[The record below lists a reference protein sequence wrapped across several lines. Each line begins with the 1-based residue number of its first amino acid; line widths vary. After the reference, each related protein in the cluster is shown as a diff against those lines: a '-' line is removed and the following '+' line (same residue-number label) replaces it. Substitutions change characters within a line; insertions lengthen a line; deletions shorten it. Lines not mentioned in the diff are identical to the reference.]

1 MHFTIRFLAALWA
14 LSLAV
19 MAGPANASVVPLYEA
34 NCLRGYDTLQQARE
48 ADPGALDCS
57 ADRYADEADVFR
69 VSASVAQPLR
79 ALDDPL
85 LWQTESALFE
95 RIDLEFLYA
104 DGQTRSV
111 TIDPT
116 HTVEGWY
123 SGTRFSVSVP
133 ETGAALSRIDALV
146 VRPWAKATLTHM
158 RVVEAGAAQAQHN
171 RRAQF
176 AALISGLL
184 LATLLFDL
192 FYFRLIRARF
202 LSWHIGLTA
211 ALLLYVLANSGL
223 VIEVVPAISAK
234 VRYFLNTFSVALV
247 GVAGVGFLL
256 AVLELRVVSRRMR
269 KAAWIAAAVPIVVKL
284 FCLIGAD
291 LVRVYAHSLSLLS
304 LLPVTAITLALLYL
318 AIVRRS
324 NVWPHLTI
332 AWSGMI
338 VAGLIRMASD
348 FDFLRQD
355 HLVDDT
361 MVLSAAML
369 ALGTAAAVARRTL
382 NLRVQRDR
390 ARIEALQM
398 GRMAFTDPL
407 TGLGN
412 RRAFDRV
419 MGLRRGEGLLLI
431 DIDHF
436 KAVNDDHGHLTG
448 DKVLIFAARAMQTC
462 FERDKYEARAFRIG
476 GEEFA
481 IVLRAASRE
490 DLLAAAEC
498 LRGRIE
504 AGPRES
510 SAEIP
515 AVTASIGAA
524 GGMEMRL
531 VEAVKFADAA
541 LYEAKNSGRNAVR
554 ARYVAKSAAH
564 QSAANDLA
572 RAPKTDRTA

>member
-1 MHFTIRFLAALWA
+1 
-14 LSLAV
+14 
-19 MAGPANASVVPLYEA
+19 MAGPAHASAVPLYEA
-34 NCLRGYDTLQQARE
+34 NCLRGYDTVQQARE

-57 ADRYADEADVFR
+57 ADRYGGEADVFR
-69 VSASVAQPLR
+69 IVANVERSLR
-79 ALDDPL
+79 ALDGPL
-85 LWQTESALFE
+85 LWQTDSALFE
-95 RIDLEFLYA
+95 RIDLAFFYA
-104 DGQTRSV
+104 DGQTRTVKV
-111 TIDPT
+111 TPT
-116 HTVEGWY
+116 DTVESWY
-123 SGTRFSVSVP
+123 SGTRFSVPVP
-133 ETGAALSRIDALV
+133 ETGAPLARVDALV
-146 VRPWAKATLTHM
+146 VRPWAKATLTNM
-158 RVVEAGAAQAQHN
+158 RVIEAAAAQAQHSS
-171 RRAQF
+171 RAQF
-176 AALISGLL
+176 AALICGLL

-211 ALLLYVLANSGL
+211 ALLLYVLANSGF

-234 VRYFLNTFSVALV
+234 ARYFLNTFSVALV
-247 GVAGVGFLL
+247 SVAGVGFLL
-256 AVLELRVVSRRMR
+256 TVLELRVVSRRMR
-269 KAAWIAAAVPIVVKL
+269 KAAWIAAALPVVAKL
-284 FCLIGAD
+284 FCLLDAE
-291 LVRVYAHSLSLLS
+291 LVRDYAHTVSLLS
-304 LLPVTAITLALLYL
+304 LLPVTAITLAILYL

-324 NVWPHLTI
+324 SIWPHLTI

-338 VAGLIRMASD
+338 VAGLVRMASD
-348 FDFLRQD
+348 FDLLRQD
-355 HLVDDT
+355 NLVDDA
-361 MVLSAAML
+361 MVLSAALL

-436 KAVNDDHGHLTG
+436 KAVNDDHGHLAG

-504 AGPRES
+504 AGPRENS
-510 SAEIP
+510 GEIP

-524 GGMEMRL
+524 GGSDMRL
-531 VEAVKFADAA
+531 VEAVKLADAA

-564 QSAANDLA
+564 KPAANDRA
-572 RAPKTDRTA
+572 RAAKTDRLA